1 MTRDGVFDHGFP
13 SKVPDSS
20 LPATLSTWTTASL
33 AEKDAMRTEYSYK
46 YAGPGKDECEA
57 T

>member
-1 MTRDGVFDHGFP
+1 MFRDGVFDYGLH

-20 LPATLSTWTTASL
+20 LPATPVTWTTASL
-33 AEKDAMRTEYSYK
+33 AEEDAMRAEYSYK
-46 YAGPGKDECEA
+46 YAGPGKELSED